1 MGMVGCMWDMGM
13 GLGVPRGMVGCWGMM
28 GCWGMVWGRGRFCI
42 MMLFDKFKR
51 SSTDFFGNWFNT
63 INCILEMY
71 TSP

>member
-1 MGMVGCMWDMGM
+1 MGMVWCMWDMSM

-28 GCWGMVWGRGRFCI
+28 WGRGRFSI
-42 MMLFDKFKR
+42 MMFFDKFKR

-63 INCILEMY
+63 INCILEMH